1 MLSMKICINQV
12 VTWNSIQVAKR
23 ENTTKVLEVEAF
35 NWCWWSSEDPDR
47 WNDWIGEII
56 LMYANMYR
64 AELTILINAK
74 WNSKQKAFSEV
85 GYLNNDEI
93 HSTPSIGTR
102 YHVIS
107 IEALA

>member
-47 WNDWIGEII
+47 WNDWIGETI

-85 GYLNNDEI
+85 SYLNNDE
-93 HSTPSIGTR
+93 TPSIGIC

>member
-1 MLSMKICINQV
+1 MKCK
-12 VTWNSIQVAKR
+12 VAKR
-23 ENTTKVLEVEAF
+23 EKYLLKVEAF

-85 GYLNNDEI
+85 SYLNNDEI
-93 HSTPSIGTR
+93 HSTPSIGNP